1 MANRVVINQA
11 ALNTF
16 FRTEP
21 GPTAALRNRAV
32 AVRESVIEAAPKGV
46 SLSWPKKKPGEPWI
60 RRPMR
65 HGRFKESV
73 KLRKFRNFWRVTAHD
88 EFARMIEFGTVNN
101 PAYSPF
107 RRTVRNF
114 GGKLIVRDTDE

>member
-1 MANRVVINQA
+1 MRVVINKP
-11 ALNTF
+11 ALNTY

-21 GPTAALRNRAV
+21 AMTSVLRKRAV
-32 AVRESVIEAAPKGV
+32 AVREAVIEEAPHGV
-46 SLSWPKKKPGEPWI
+46 SLSWPKKVKGEPWV

-73 KLRKFRNFWRVTAHD
+73 KLRKFPNFWRVTAHD

-107 RRTVRNF
+107 RRTVRAF
-114 GGKLIVRDTDE
+114 GGQLITRQTDSE